1 LRNFTR
7 ASIGAYDVSDYLA
20 PAGAARV
27 PSTAGFDCGVAASRR
42 ILQAFET
49 VLAGLRDVPHK
60 SSLRDDLAPGLRSI
74 PAAGKGVVSFVVDD
88 AAQMVTVVAIT
99 YAGQNWMGRLRERS

>member
-1 LRNFTR
+1 MTYQIILHPRARLEFLQLRD
-7 ASIGAYDVSDYLA
+7 SIAEVG
-20 PAGAARV
+20 
-27 PSTAGFDCGVAASRR
+27 GVAASRR